1 MDRLAVLPAA
11 LPDEHRRGVRP
22 DGLRGAAALPRERA
36 RHLARLPADGHRRP
50 PDAGIRPG
58 DQSGTGPHCVL
69 MCGEDPAAGESACR
83 IPNEVLQ
90 AGAGS
95 AGRRQTSAAP
105 ADERG
110 EAAAQS
116 RPLRPALASTV
127 RLVPPSALLDARMA
141 AESGARI
148 PDRLR

>member
-1 MDRLAVLPAA
+1 MDRLGVLPAA

-22 DGLRGAAALPRERA
+22 DGLRGAAALPHERA
-36 RHLARLPADGHRRP
+36 RRLARLRADGHRRP
-50 PDAGIRPG
+50 RDAGIRPG
-58 DQSGTGPHCVL
+58 DRSGTGLRCVL

-83 IPNEVLQ
+83 IPNEVLR

-105 ADERG
+105 ADERE

-127 RLVPPSALLDARMA
+127 RQDPPSALLAARMA
-141 AESGARI
+141 AESAARI